1 MLSQLVTRL
10 NKHRFLRYSASWG
23 FLSLESQ
30 LQWNLNITFESQG
43 TGKIYSLASITVVQR
58 GFVLSWIF
66 FIYFTIQK
74 WSEENSSLC
83 RGLNLSSQSSD
94 LYTKVFFLRFA
105 LNQDSNLA
113 RLSSH
118 FKITIKYVRR
128 YWNMFTVTINP
139 NEHNSY
145 FPPTPPPRKKNSY
158 FDRDGVHFKNTMT
171 INALFTRI
179 QTVLKPH
186 ICLPDS
192 CGLRALNT
200 SAERFQK
207 VHWMCGWRT
216 DSFHKICDF
225 INIGILLDVA

>member
-1 MLSQLVTRL
+1 MS
-10 NKHRFLRYSASWG
+10 RF
-23 FLSLESQ
+23 
-30 LQWNLNITFESQG
+30 
-43 TGKIYSLASITVVQR
+43 
-58 GFVLSWIF
+58 F
-66 FIYFTIQK
+66 FIYFTIQN
-74 WSEENSSLC
+74 WSKENSSLY
-83 RGLNLSSQSSD
+83 RGPKPLLTGYG
-94 LYTKVFFLRFA
+94 LYTKVFLRFA

-145 FPPTPPPRKKNSY
+145 FPPTPPSRKKDSY
-158 FDRDGVHFKNTMT
+158 FDRDGVHFKTTMT
-171 INALFTRI
+171 INAPFTRI

-207 VHWMCGWRT
+207 VHWMCG
-216 DSFHKICDF
+216 
-225 INIGILLDVA
+225 